1 MNERLVKFAD
11 FYLEVAGVEDA
22 DGVGGKTY
30 VPEGILYTHT
40 SHSLTLAGTP
50 TARTIDIQDDGT
62 DVVAALDISTGA
74 LSALTTPVRIA
85 AGSLIEMDLNLAGG
99 STPKAAGK
107 VALWGLVSE

>member
-22 DGVGGKTY
+22 DGVGGDTY
-30 VPEGILYTHT
+30 VPEGILFTHI
-40 SHSLTLAGTP
+40 SHSLTLTGTP
-50 TARTIDIQDDGT
+50 TASSIDIQDDGS
-62 DVVAALDISTGA
+62 DIVAAEDISTPGLA
-74 LSALTTPVRIA
+74 ELSTPVRIA

-99 STPKAAGK
+99 STPKAAGQ